1 MWCVVY
7 GQETNPEKP
16 PILFPAPPFDSIR
29 FPGIVF
35 AALLTDDAGTAYV
48 ERSRRESSKLLGGP
62 DPSEM
67 VWRHRIIQF

>member
-1 MWCVVY
+1 LCVMWCVVY

-35 AALLTDDAGTAYV
+35 AALLTDDAGTA
-48 ERSRRESSKLLGGP
+48 
-62 DPSEM
+62 
-67 VWRHRIIQF
+67 